1 MCQPYDIH
9 NVLRHSGNASWDRL
23 QPTVTLQRISVCK
36 IVHTFFESFVA
47 TLKLHYLI
55 IKFHLSAIVWPRQ
68 ELNLSSGGQRPMFL
82 GFWCSKRKSRKQLVD
97 FWAKTFWPVCS
108 TSCSPLQPKP
118 TQTWLVNDTQT
129 TNGNQD
135 TSGTKVLAD
144 RLQILY
150 ADICL

>member
-55 IKFHLSAIVWPRQ
+55 IKFPPISYRLAETRAKFILRGPTANV
-68 ELNLSSGGQRPMFL
+68 SGI
-82 GFWCSKRKSRKQLVD
+82 LV
-97 FWAKTFWPVCS
+97 
-108 TSCSPLQPKP
+108 
-118 TQTWLVNDTQT
+118 
-129 TNGNQD
+129 
-135 TSGTKVLAD
+135 
-144 RLQILY
+144 
-150 ADICL
+150 